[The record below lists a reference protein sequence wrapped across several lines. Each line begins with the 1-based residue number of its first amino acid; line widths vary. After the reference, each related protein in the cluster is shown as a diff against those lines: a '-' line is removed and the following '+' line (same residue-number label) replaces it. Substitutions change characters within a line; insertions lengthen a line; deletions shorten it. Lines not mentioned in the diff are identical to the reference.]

1 MPARSLQTG
10 PVHPAETLR
19 LLENEARAWAHRL
32 ELAALAARI
41 TIHWHERLRTTAG
54 LARLDCAVILLN
66 PRLLAFP
73 EELTRTFLHELAHLV
88 AHARH
93 PRRLLNPHGPEWQ
106 QACRDIGLA
115 GEKRCHT
122 LPLAAPRKVARKY
135 IYHCPHCRK
144 EVPRVRPFRHAEA
157 CVDCCRREAGGKY
170 DRRFRFAAGP
180 APAQVAEIRQFELFR
195 L

>member
-1 MPARSLQTG
+1 MAARSLQTG
-10 PVHPAETLR
+10 PIHPAETLQ
-19 LLENEARAWAHRL
+19 LLENEARAWAMRL
-32 ELAALAARI
+32 ELPTLATRL
-41 TIHWHERLRTTAG
+41 TIHWHARLRTTAG

-106 QACRDIGLA
+106 QACRDLGLA

-135 IYHCPHCRK
+135 FYHCPHCRQ
-144 EVPRVRPFRHAEA
+144 EVARVRPFRHAEA
-157 CVDCCRREAGGKY
+157 CVVCCRRHAGGKY
-170 DRRFRFAAGP
+170 DRRFRFAVGP
-180 APAQVAEIRQFELFR
+180 APAPAEDQRQFELFQ